1 LHLIRNAPDNRHF
14 CEVHMSATDTTPHPI
29 EDPEAALEQAL
40 IAEYL
45 RMQGN
50 DARSVEHLAD
60 AERDQLLR
68 DASRHAAARLAEIE
82 ARAHFVHE
90 LHGDK

>member
-1 LHLIRNAPDNRHF
+1 MNVTN
-14 CEVHMSATDTTPHPI
+14 TTPHPI

-45 RMQGN
+45 RMRGH
-50 DARSVEHLAD
+50 DARSVERLPD

-68 DASRHAAARLAEIE
+68 DASRHAAAKLTEIE